1 MKEETNMYFQFFI
14 FLSKIQ
20 FNLFQFLITSY
31 FFLTYVGYLSLLTIE
46 IILLSS
52 VDNVVLFYK

>member
-1 MKEETNMYFQFFI
+1 MDNTYFQFFI

-20 FNLFQFLITSY
+20 FTDLFQFLITSY

-46 IILLSS
+46 IIVLSS

>member
-1 MKEETNMYFQFFI
+1 MDNTYFQFFI

>member
-1 MKEETNMYFQFFI
+1 MDNTYFQFFI

-46 IILLSS
+46 IIVLSS